1 MLLTMMTSGFN
12 LVMCSHVSQVLY
24 TARGG
29 LFRVLSEVDHEFTNL
44 ATMTLPPV
52 IPEGTAPKRKVVLE
66 CILFSGS
73 SLLEMVP
80 HCCF

>member
-1 MLLTMMTSGFN
+1 M
-12 LVMCSHVSQVLY
+12 LY

-44 ATMTLPPV
+44 ARMTLPPV
-52 IPEGTAPKRKVVLE
+52 ITEGTAPKRKVVLE

-73 SLLEMVP
+73 SLFEMVA
-80 HCCF
+80 HCSF